1 MAFLPE
7 PKTIVHVQ
15 ANRGVESHYR
25 RALQEMIAEMHGSI
39 EYWLVAA
46 YNKNPPRMAALIAQ
60 DASPSDK
67 VRKILAELA
76 KKWTKRFEDAAPRI
90 AEAYVKSM
98 YGASDTALK
107 KALVDAG
114 WAVKF
119 KFNPTMQD
127 AFDASL
133 NGNISLIRSIPQEY
147 LADVEGIVS
156 RTYSG
161 GRDLQQMVKE
171 LKLCYPKAADRAETI
186 ARDQSNKANAV
197 VNQARQLEIGITD
210 GIWMH
215 SGGGKEPRPA
225 HLAAGK
231 AKRRFKIAEGCPVG
245 AKGQNVLPGEEIN
258 CRCSWRGVLPYGND

>member
-1 MAFLPE
+1 MAEL
-7 PKTIVHVQ
+7 KTIAHVR

-25 RALQEMIAEMHGSI
+25 RKLQEMIAEMHGSI

-76 KKWTKRFEDAAPRI
+76 KKWIKRFEDAAPSV

-98 YGASDTALK
+98 YSASDTALK
-107 KALVDAG
+107 KALNDVG
-114 WAVKF
+114 WSVQF
-119 KFNPTMQD
+119 KFNPTMRD

-133 NGNISLIRSIPQEY
+133 NGNVSLIKSIPQEY
-147 LADVEGIVS
+147 LTEVEGIIS

-197 VNQARQLEIGITD
+197 VNQARQLEIGIVE

-215 SGGGKEPRPA
+215 SGAGKVPRPS

-231 AKRRFKIAEGCPVG
+231 EKRRFKIAEGCLIDG
-245 AKGQNVLPGEEIN
+245 EKILPGEKIN